1 MNGRKGRTMYMK
13 QADKDIQML
22 GPQVVLEGSLVFEG
36 TLYMNGHVKGA
47 IESRTGEIVIGED
60 AVIHADVFVRTA
72 TIKGEI
78 KGTVSATERI
88 EIHPPARV
96 YGDINAPAVQIDA
109 GVIIEGKCT
118 IRPKEDASSQID
130 QMLATNAEKIAKPM
144 KSSRESQA
152 PLDSAKNNELGT
164 GAQK

>member
-1 MNGRKGRTMYMK
+1 MK
-13 QADKDIQML
+13 KTDEDIQML
-22 GPQVVLEGSLVFEG
+22 GPQVVLEGNLVFEG

-47 IESRTGEIVIGED
+47 IESRSGAIVIGED

-72 TIKGEI
+72 TVKGEI

-109 GVIIEGKCT
+109 GVVIEGKCS
-118 IRPKEDASSQID
+118 IRPKEDQASQTN
-130 QMLATNAEKIAKPM
+130 QMLSTNAEKTAQPI
-144 KSSRESQA
+144 KSSQKSQVHSDPPKITNA
-152 PLDSAKNNELGT
+152 T
-164 GAQK
+164 